1 MKLKHL
7 EALAWVLI
15 YGGLI
20 TLGLGLFVGERDASL
35 GRALMLAGGGV
46 AAIGVVLVFVRAR
59 LGQDEHGK
67 K

>member
-20 TLGLGLFVGERDASL
+20 TLGLGLFSGQRDAAL
-35 GRALMLAGGGV
+35 GRTLMLAGGG
-46 AAIGVVLVFVRAR
+46 AAVIGVVLIFVRAR
-59 LGQDEHGK
+59 LGQDGHGK